1 MQAHTTYNV
10 FIYIS
15 VHACVC
21 VGDEW
26 ADFPCFFL
34 FCSPLS
40 QTHTRQDK
48 AKGGAGSWLKS
59 LLFWPTDFLFQAAMT
74 PIAATQLCPNW
85 TGIHTHKN
93 GSFIFNHAQ
102 RLIPVEH
109 LVISCTHTHN
119 YTHWLALLHK
129 KESYK
134 HTDMEVHAQ
143 THTCV
148 LAWTTCSLMPYIN
161 QMSRNL

>member
-109 LVISCTHTHN
+109 FRVHTHIITHT
-119 YTHWLALLHK
+119 
-129 KESYK
+129 
-134 HTDMEVHAQ
+134 D
-143 THTCV
+143 
-148 LAWTTCSLMPYIN
+148 
-161 QMSRNL
+161 

>member
-1 MQAHTTYNV
+1 MTSMWDIFQSSGLVDSATQSWRERERAERAAGVEAERKREKRKKKEGEQTEMQAHTTYNV

-48 AKGGAGSWLKS
+48 AKGGAGH
-59 LLFWPTDFLFQAAMT
+59 
-74 PIAATQLCPNW
+74 
-85 TGIHTHKN
+85 G
-93 GSFIFNHAQ
+93 
-102 RLIPVEH
+102 
-109 LVISCTHTHN
+109 
-119 YTHWLALLHK
+119 
-129 KESYK
+129 
-134 HTDMEVHAQ
+134 
-143 THTCV
+143 
-148 LAWTTCSLMPYIN
+148 
-161 QMSRNL
+161 

>member
-1 MQAHTTYNV
+1 MTSMWDIFQSSGLVDSATQSWRERERAGRLKQRQKERKKKEGEQTEMQAHTTYNV

-48 AKGGAGSWLKS
+48 AKGGAGH
-59 LLFWPTDFLFQAAMT
+59 
-74 PIAATQLCPNW
+74 
-85 TGIHTHKN
+85 G
-93 GSFIFNHAQ
+93 
-102 RLIPVEH
+102 
-109 LVISCTHTHN
+109 
-119 YTHWLALLHK
+119 
-129 KESYK
+129 
-134 HTDMEVHAQ
+134 
-143 THTCV
+143 
-148 LAWTTCSLMPYIN
+148 
-161 QMSRNL
+161 